1 MDGPVGAT
9 DTSNGAWFMKHSML
23 ECATVLGAIT
33 HEFLLVQEGGSNAW
47 GKKVELDGLDRSPLF
62 GRSPRFEGGA
72 DERVLQYD
80 DPLNWGER
88 WGGLRGKNFDV
99 NMCLL

>member
-62 GRSPRFEGGA
+62 GLPAAPNAYWQRNSSR
-72 DERVLQYD
+72 L
-80 DPLNWGER
+80 
-88 WGGLRGKNFDV
+88 
-99 NMCLL
+99 